1 MKRALLMIM
10 VGFGALGFGWV
21 AAEPLPG
28 TGGKDPAKART
39 AEPAAAPKAGM
50 RPGSKSGMGMG
61 MGKMMGK
68 GMDGGM
74 CPMMVA
80 SDAKLEVKNLSKG
93 VSLTFTSESADT
105 ASRLQKA
112 AEGMRLMHEAHAR

>member
-50 RPGSKSGMGMG
+50 RPGSKSGMDMG
-61 MGKMMGK
+61 MGRMMGK

-80 SDAKLEVKNLSKG
+80 SDAKLEVKNLPKG
-93 VSLTFTSESADT
+93 VSLTFTSDSADT
-105 ASRLQKA
+105 VSRLQKA
-112 AEGMRLMHEAHAR
+112 AEGMRLMHEAHAQ

>member
-1 MKRALLMIM
+1 MAMKVVM

-21 AAEPLPG
+21 AADPLPG
-28 TGGKDPAKART
+28 TGGKDLAKART
-39 AEPAAAPKAGM
+39 AEPAAAAKAGM
-50 RPGSKSGMGMG
+50 RPGSKSGMGMGMG

-74 CPMMVA
+74 WPTMVA

-105 ASRLQKA
+105 VSRRKKA